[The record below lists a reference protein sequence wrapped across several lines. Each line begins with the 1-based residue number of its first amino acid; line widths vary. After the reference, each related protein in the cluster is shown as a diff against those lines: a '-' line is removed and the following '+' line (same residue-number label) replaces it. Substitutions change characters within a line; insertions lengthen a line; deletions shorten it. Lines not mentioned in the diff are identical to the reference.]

1 MADGPDVTAGASA
14 REEIL
19 GRIRAGLRDVPAAE
33 RPGDVE
39 VQRSYRLT
47 DDRPRAELVA
57 LFAERVGDYRARV
70 SRVPAE
76 RLRQAVAEAAAE
88 LGLSR
93 AAVAPGVPA
102 QWLPEALA
110 TIADDDLGIET
121 LDELDLA
128 ISGCAAAIAETGT
141 IVLDGGPLSGRRAL
155 TLVPDHHVCVVPA
168 DRVHGQLPEALAAVA
183 PEVSGRGAPITLV
196 SGPSATSDIELE
208 RVEGVHGPRTLVV
221 LIAE

>member
-1 MADGPDVTAGASA
+1 MADRVDPPARARA

-19 GRIRAGLRDVPAAE
+19 GRIRSGLRDVPPGE

-70 SRVPAE
+70 RRTTAD
-76 RLRQAVAEAAAE
+76 RLAQAVAEAAAE

-102 QWLPEALA
+102 QWLPDALA
-110 TIADDDLGIET
+110 TVADDDLGVEA
-121 LDELDLA
+121 LDEIDAA
-128 ISGCAAAIAETGT
+128 ITGCAAAIAETGT
-141 IVLDGGPLSGRRAL
+141 IVLDGGALSGRRAL
-155 TLVPDHHVCVVPA
+155 TLVPDHHICVVPA
-168 DRVHGQLPEALAAVA
+168 DRIHGQLPEALAAIE
-183 PEVSGRGAPITLV
+183 PEVAGRGAPITLV

-208 RVEGVHGPRTLVV
+208 RVEGVHGPRKLVV

>member
-1 MADGPDVTAGASA
+1 MTEGVGASA

-19 GRIRAGLRDVPAAE
+19 GRIRSGLRDVPAAE

-57 LFAERVGDYRARV
+57 LFAERVGDYRAQVRRTTADRL
-70 SRVPAE
+70 SR
-76 RLRQAVAEAAAE
+76 AVAEATAE

-93 AAVAPGVPA
+93 AAVARGVPA
-102 QWLPEALA
+102 QWLPDALQ
-110 TIADDDLGIET
+110 TVADDELGIET
-121 LDELDLA
+121 LDEIDLA
-128 ISGCAAAIAETGT
+128 ITGCAAAIAETGT

-155 TLVPDHHVCVVPA
+155 TLVPDHHICVVPA
-168 DRVHGQLPEALAAVA
+168 ERIHGQLPEALAAIA
-183 PEVSGRGAPITLV
+183 PEVADRGAPITLV
-196 SGPSATSDIELE
+196 AGPSATSDIELE

>member
-1 MADGPDVTAGASA
+1 MADGPDVTVGASA